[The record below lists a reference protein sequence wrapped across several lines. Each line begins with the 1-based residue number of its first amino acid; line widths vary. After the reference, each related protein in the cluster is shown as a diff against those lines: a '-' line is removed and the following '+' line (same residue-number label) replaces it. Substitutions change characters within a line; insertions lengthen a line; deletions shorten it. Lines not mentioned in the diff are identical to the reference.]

1 MTPATTKT
9 TILERTI
16 MTKRPLQF
24 MKITPKL
31 QCWISFDSS
40 DGKLHHCP
48 ARPLALEVKKLIQT
62 AINRMTPAAD
72 DDSTTQNITTDIL
85 LFHQS
90 CTDPYSLFYPSTSL
104 TVSSSYDQH
113 VITNC
118 RNSPLPDH

>member
-62 AINRMTPAAD
+62 AISQMTPAAG
-72 DDSTTQNITTDIL
+72 SHNIHTQ
-85 LFHQS
+85 
-90 CTDPYSLFYPSTSL
+90 Y
-104 TVSSSYDQH
+104 
-113 VITNC
+113 ITNLEFIH
-118 RNSPLPDH
+118 RIDRIIDDLEFIRQQYLTSH